1 MEWRHQWPYIAGE
14 TDFWSI
20 KLTKKQADKAANSPQ
35 EKSECRVGTMYYL
48 KCLTFNK
55 KFRDMQRNKVQTVL
69 KEKSCQQ
76 KLSISI
82 CWIQQTKHQSSYYKY
97 VQRTKGNHV

>member
-35 EKSECRVGTMYYL
+35 EKIRMQSWYSVLPKMSNIQQKIQRYA
-48 KCLTFNK
+48 K
-55 KFRDMQRNKVQTVL
+55 KQSTNCTQGK
-69 KEKSCQQ
+69 
-76 KLSISI
+76 KLSIE
-82 CWIQQTKHQSSYYKY
+82 TKYLHMLDLADKTSKQLL
-97 VQRTKGNHV
+97 